1 MNAIKITSPTSKVE
15 GSCELKYKRCNKRP
29 NSIGPSD
36 EQYYFERFIDFMQ
49 RHIDCHDHTPPVY
62 YFGTI
67 SEQPPSENDSEMAKQ
82 NIEEYIINIIKSDWG
97 AIKLY
102 SILNKIEIITIFV
115 NIKKELQACIN
126 TNQMEQ
132 NKSPYQHGNKKVIPY
147 ISNSYGYKYCIAFG
161 KILRKYLSTDG
172 QQWIDKTL
180 EYLQNYMEEGV
191 CDGAWIPTK
200 YNTSFAKQYLSVNPT
215 DFYKDI
221 ELDNKK
227 FQIFAFATHP
237 EAYLM
242 GGLSTLVKKKH
253 FTDLLLILITPNFIE
268 WKSSETRKQAL
279 ITSESIFKELIDELR
294 NKMMRI
300 IHSLID

>member
-1 MNAIKITSPTSKVE
+1 
-15 GSCELKYKRCNKRP
+15 
-29 NSIGPSD
+29 
-36 EQYYFERFIDFMQ
+36 
-49 RHIDCHDHTPPVY
+49 
-62 YFGTI
+62 
-67 SEQPPSENDSEMAKQ
+67 
-82 NIEEYIINIIKSDWG
+82 
-97 AIKLY
+97 
-102 SILNKIEIITIFV
+102 
-115 NIKKELQACIN
+115 
-126 TNQMEQ
+126 
-132 NKSPYQHGNKKVIPY
+132 
-147 ISNSYGYKYCIAFG
+147 
-161 KILRKYLSTDG
+161 
-172 QQWIDKTL
+172 
-180 EYLQNYMEEGV
+180 MEEGV